1 MALLTSSHPT
11 PVYLVDFSVYKPP
24 EEFKVDR
31 AECER
36 KGQNWSVSTT
46 GKTANLGLARGRHCM
61 AWHGMCMSVLVTKL
75 NMLLEGVLYVG
86 MLL

>member
-31 AECER
+31 AACER

-46 GKTANLGLARGRHCM
+46 GTTATANLGLACGRH
-61 AWHGMCMSVLVTKL
+61 GMHMSLLVMKV
-75 NMLLEGVLYVG
+75 NMLL
-86 MLL
+86 